1 MLSQKSTSILK
12 IARKESNS
20 NNKCSRCGYT
30 VHRDLNSAENV
41 LALGLDGLGVHPR
54 IASAFRQGSSHKER
68 DMSTKERDMSTPSII
83 KQLTDLLQQAI
94 TIAYPS
100 LQNVTLDIAKS
111 KDTAFGDYQC
121 NSAMKLSKQLSLSPR
136 TIATTVINAMPP
148 HAALMCEKIDIA
160 GPGFINLKLNPSF
173 LASQLTIAL
182 QSRTILPLTDNPK
195 RVIIDFSS
203 PNIAK
208 EMHVGHLRSTIIG
221 ECLSRVFEALGH
233 DVLRLNHVGD
243 WGTAFGM
250 LIAHIKSLPDF
261 SADKVA
267 TFSLTNLMGLYR
279 QSKIHFDNDDVF
291 RKQSQQ
297 EVVRLQGGEK
307 ESLSIWRIIC
317 DISENAYQE
326 IYALLDVTIQK
337 RGESFYN
344 PMLPGIV
351 KEMEDKGLVTL
362 SDGAKCLFLEGF
374 INREGNPLPLMLQK
388 SDGGFNYDTTDMAA
402 IAQRVREEHAERII
416 YVTDSGQATHFQMIF
431 TAAERAGILDP
442 KKIRVDHVPFGL
454 VLGPDGKK
462 FRTRSG
468 ETERLIDLLLA
479 AINYADT
486 LLRSKNP
493 DWTEEE
499 YRIVAKILGIGA
511 VKYADL
517 SSHRISD
524 YVFSYDRMLRFEGNT
539 AAFIMYS
546 YVRTASIQRKVGKQS
561 SEDLFS
567 IDLLHPSEISLAKI
581 LCQFSETLDEVA
593 DTLLP
598 NRLTDYLYTLSE
610 SFNAFFRDCR
620 VEGDARQNQ
629 RLALVILTGW
639 TLKNGLHLLGIQ
651 VPEKM

>member
-1 MLSQKSTSILK
+1 MKVRSVMSKSSVVEK
-12 IARKESNS
+12 
-20 NNKCSRCGYT
+20 
-30 VHRDLNSAENV
+30 
-41 LALGLDGLGVHPR
+41 
-54 IASAFRQGSSHKER
+54 
-68 DMSTKERDMSTPSII
+68 
-83 KQLTDLLQQAI
+83 LTGLLQQAI
-94 TIAYPS
+94 AAAYPS
-100 LQNVTLDIAKS
+100 LQNFCLDIAKS

-121 NSAMKLSKQLSLSPR
+121 NSAMKMSKQLSLPPR
-136 TIATTVINAMPP
+136 TIAMAIVNSMPSL
-148 HAALMCEKIDIA
+148 AASICEKIEIA
-160 GPGFINLKLNPSF
+160 GPGFINIKINPSF
-173 LASQLTIAL
+173 LADQLTSSL
-182 QSRTILPLTDNPK
+182 KSHTILQLTDHPQ

-261 SADKVA
+261 SAKKVSA
-267 TFSLTNLMGLYR
+267 FALTDLMRLYR
-279 QSKIHFDNDDVF
+279 ESKIHFDNDGLF
-291 RKQSQQ
+291 RKQAQQ
-297 EVVRLQGGEK
+297 EVVLLQGGEK
-307 ESLSIWRIIC
+307 EALSIWRIIC
-317 DISENAYQE
+317 DISEKAYQE
-326 IYALLDVTIQK
+326 IYTLLDVSIQK

-351 KEMEDKGLVTL
+351 KEMEDKGLITI

-374 INREGNPLPLMLQK
+374 TNREGNPLPLMLQK

-431 TAAERAGILDP
+431 KAAEQAGILDP

-468 ETERLIDLLLA
+468 ETELLIDLLLT
-479 AINYADT
+479 AINQANA
-486 LLRSKNP
+486 LLHSKNP

-499 YRIVAKILGIGA
+499 YHTVAKILGIGA
-511 VKYADL
+511 IKYADL
-517 SSHRISD
+517 SSHRMSD

-546 YVRTASIQRKVGKQS
+546 YVRTASIQRKIGKQS
-561 SEDLFS
+561 LEDLHA
-567 IDLLHPSEISLAKI
+567 IDLLHPSEIALAKI
-581 LCQFSETLDEVA
+581 LCQFSDTLDEVT

-598 NRLTDYLYTLSE
+598 NRLTDYLYTLAE
-610 SFNAFFRDCR
+610 GFNAFFRDCR
-620 VEGDARQNQ
+620 VEGDVRQKQ

-639 TLKNGLHLLGIQ
+639 TLEKGLHLLGIQ